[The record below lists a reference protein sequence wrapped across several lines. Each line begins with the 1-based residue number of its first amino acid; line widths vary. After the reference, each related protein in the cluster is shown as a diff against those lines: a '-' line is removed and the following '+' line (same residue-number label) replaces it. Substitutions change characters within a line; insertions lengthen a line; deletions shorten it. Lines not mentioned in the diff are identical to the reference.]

1 MDNQIAIQYR
11 EILERFNKIIWTH
24 KIHLCQADI
33 YLAKRKKRNLILS
46 ILSALVSASAITN
59 IARNSDCS
67 INSLFITGINF
78 FYD

>member
-33 YLAKRKKRNLILS
+33 YLAKRKKQNLLFLPGLLEYGHFGKKNRIFPRMLS
-46 ILSALVSASAITN
+46 HIE
-59 IARNSDCS
+59 
-67 INSLFITGINF
+67 GG
-78 FYD
+78 

>member
-33 YLAKRKKRNLILS
+33 YLAKEKSEI
-46 ILSALVSASAITN
+46 
-59 IARNSDCS
+59 
-67 INSLFITGINF
+67 
-78 FYD
+78 

>member
-33 YLAKRKKRNLILS
+33 YLAKRKKQNLILS
-46 ILSALVSASAITN
+46 FLSQSFHYNFSPILFPFLVKIVL
-59 IARNSDCS
+59 
-67 INSLFITGINF
+67 SL
-78 FYD
+78 